1 MKKRLGYNLN
11 VIGHYLLIGWLI
23 FFGVTIFVGLV
34 TYLVMGANP
43 NFVRGI
49 FTGLSGKFA
58 NTHDSLSAFWAI
70 LVNNERVAFGLMII
84 GMIPIP
90 FLYWISYYLT
100 CASVGLVLGIY
111 AAKLGIGGALAAF
124 VLGILPHGILEMS
137 ALIIGVALA
146 AQVNKALRQS
156 IKRFFCRSIL
166 SKVVVRC
173 EGYCITVCLHHHSD
187 DCRCCLNRRL
197 CDASVAATAC
207 TLT

>member
-1 MKKRLGYNLN
+1 
-11 VIGHYLLIGWLI
+11 
-23 FFGVTIFVGLV
+23 
-34 TYLVMGANP
+34 
-43 NFVRGI
+43 
-49 FTGLSGKFA
+49 
-58 NTHDSLSAFWAI
+58 
-70 LVNNERVAFGLMII
+70 MII

-156 IKRFFCRSIL
+156 IKRFFADPYYRKSSLDAKAIAL
-166 SKVVVRC
+166 QYV
-173 EGYCITVCLHHHSD
+173 CIIIPLI
-187 DCRCCLNRRL
+187 
-197 CDASVAATAC
+197 AVAALIEGFVTPA
-207 TLT
+207 LLRLLVH

>member
-84 GMIPIP
+84 GMIPIT

-156 IKRFFCRSIL
+156 IKRFFADPYYRKSSLDVKAIAL
-166 SKVVVRC
+166 QYV
-173 EGYCITVCLHHHSD
+173 CIIIPMI
-187 DCRCCLNRRL
+187 
-197 CDASVAATAC
+197 AVAALIEGFVTPA
-207 TLT
+207 LLRLLVH

>member
-70 LVNNERVAFGLMII
+70 LVNNERVAFG
-84 GMIPIP
+84 
-90 FLYWISYYLT
+90 S
-100 CASVGLVLGIY
+100 
-111 AAKLGIGGALAAF
+111 
-124 VLGILPHGILEMS
+124 
-137 ALIIGVALA
+137 
-146 AQVNKALRQS
+146 
-156 IKRFFCRSIL
+156 
-166 SKVVVRC
+166 
-173 EGYCITVCLHHHSD
+173 
-187 DCRCCLNRRL
+187 
-197 CDASVAATAC
+197 
-207 TLT
+207 